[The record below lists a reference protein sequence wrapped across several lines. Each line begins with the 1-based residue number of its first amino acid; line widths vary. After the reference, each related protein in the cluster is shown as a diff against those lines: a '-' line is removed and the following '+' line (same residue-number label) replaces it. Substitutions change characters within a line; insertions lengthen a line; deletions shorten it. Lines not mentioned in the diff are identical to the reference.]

1 MEFIK
6 ELLFVFWFFA
16 PAGLSNLAAFA
27 SGSIPFLKYF
37 DQPVDGGL
45 TFRKKRVL
53 GSHKTIRG
61 FIAGISA
68 GILCVFLEV
77 FLYTNVTFVRSFVSL
92 DYTQIQ
98 PVLLGF
104 LLGFGALFGDA
115 AKSFFKRQLNI
126 KPGKSWV
133 PFDQIDFIIGGMLFS
148 LFYIRLTQWQYFL
161 LFILFLLLHPLHTFL
176 GYLLKLKKE
185 PL

>member
-1 MEFIK
+1 MELIK

-27 SGSIPFLKYF
+27 SGHIPLLKLF

-45 TFRKKRVL
+45 KFRKKRIL

-68 GILCVFLEV
+68 GILCVYLEI
-77 FLYTNVTFVRSFVSL
+77 FLYINVPIVRFFVSL
-92 DYTQIQ
+92 DYTLIQ

-104 LLGFGALFGDA
+104 LLGFGALCGDA
-115 AKSFFKRQLNI
+115 AKSFFKRQINI

-133 PFDQIDFIIGGMLFS
+133 PFDQIDFIVGGVLFS
-148 LFYIRLTQWQYFL
+148 LLYIRLTEWQYLL
-161 LFILFLLLHPLHTFL
+161 LFVLFLLLHPLHTFL
-176 GYLLKLKKE
+176 GFLLKLKKE